1 MSAITVVD
9 RPLCCSSGVCGP
21 IFDPELARFADDL
34 AWLESQGVAVVR
46 INPSGTNP
54 EAFLAQP
61 ALMPEFE
68 ARGNACLPAFLAEG
82 RVVSTGRYL
91 ERRELARLGGIATA
105 EADVLAPSVRELVAI
120 GAAIAA
126 NCEPCFR
133 FHFAEARK
141 LGVTNEE
148 MAEAV
153 AVAQMVKDSPAQTI
167 LTLADKYLTRQPGVA
182 APAPTSGCGCGA
194 DAESV
199 PSIATDSPAPS
210 SGCCC

>member
-21 IFDPELARFADDL
+21 DPDPELARFADDL
-34 AWLESQGVAVVR
+34 AWLESQGVTVVR
-46 INPSGTNP
+46 INPSADP
-54 EAFLAQP
+54 EAFLAQ
-61 ALMPEFE
+61 ATLMPVFE
-68 ARGNACLPAFLAEG
+68 SQGNACLPAFLAEG
-82 RVVSTGRYL
+82 QVVRTGRYV
-91 ERRELARLGGIATA
+91 ERDELARLAGVAA
-105 EADVLAPSVRELVAI
+105 ADADVLVPAVRELVAI

-141 LGVTNEE
+141 LGVTHEE

-153 AVAQMVKDSPAQTI
+153 AVAQAVKDAPAQTM
-167 LTLADKYLTRQPGVA
+167 LALADKYLKRQPSA
-182 APAPTSGCGCGA
+182 AEPAPTPDCGCDAGA
-194 DAESV
+194 QSAVSA
-199 PSIATDSPAPS
+199 ATDTSAPS